1 MSKILITG
9 VAGFIGYHC
18 AKKLLDCGMQI
29 VGIDNL
35 SDYYSIDLKKDR
47 LSGLLKYEKFQ
58 FYKEDIINKD
68 NIFSIFEKFNPNI
81 VIHLAA
87 QAGVR
92 YSIENPNLYINT
104 NIVGFYNVLDCCI
117 KKNIEHLIFASSSSV
132 YGNICNDCFSENDKA
147 DEPVS
152 VYAATKKAD
161 EVLAYAIAKIYKIKI
176 TGLRFFTVYGPFG
189 RPDMA
194 YFSFAN
200 AIKKGKQIKLYNY
213 GEVYRDYTY
222 IDDVIEVIYKI
233 LNRKSEYNY
242 DGVDFCIFNVANGK
256 SYGVNRLIYFLEKY
270 MTRKANICMI
280 ERQLGDVERTK
291 ADTNLLKEKIGYSAC
306 TDLEEGIRKF
316 VKWYNNYYGEEK

>member
-1 MSKILITG
+1 MIKILITG

-18 AKKLLDCGMQI
+18 AKKLLDSGMQI

-35 SDYYSIDLKKDR
+35 SDYYSIDLKNDR
-47 LSGLLKYEKFQ
+47 LNGLLKYDKFQ

-68 NIFSIFEKFNPNI
+68 KLFLIFEKFNPDI

-92 YSIENPNLYINT
+92 YSIENPTLYINT
-104 NIVGFYNVLDCCI
+104 NIMGFYNVLDCCRQ
-117 KKNIEHLIFASSSSV
+117 KNIEHLIFASSSSV
-132 YGNICNDCFSENDKA
+132 YGNICNDCFSENNKT

-152 VYAATKKAD
+152 IYAATKKAD
-161 EVLAYAIAKIYKIKI
+161 EILAYAMAKIYKMKI

-200 AIKKGKQIKLYNY
+200 AIRKGKEIKLYNY
-213 GEVYRDYTY
+213 GKVYRDYTY
-222 IDDVIEVIYKI
+222 IDDVVEVIYQI
-233 LNRKSEYNY
+233 LNRKPEYNY

-256 SYGVNRLIYFLEKY
+256 SYGVNILVSLLEKY
-270 MTRKANICMI
+270 MNIKANTCMV

-291 ADTNLLKEKIGYSAC
+291 ADTRLLTEKIGYSARV
-306 TDLEEGIRKF
+306 DIEEGIRNF
-316 VKWYNNYYGEEK
+316 VIWYNDYYGEEK